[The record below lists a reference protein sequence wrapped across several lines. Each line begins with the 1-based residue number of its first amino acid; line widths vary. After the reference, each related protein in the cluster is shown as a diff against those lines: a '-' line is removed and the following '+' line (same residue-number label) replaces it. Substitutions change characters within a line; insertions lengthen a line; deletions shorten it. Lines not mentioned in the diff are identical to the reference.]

1 MSAQNKK
8 VNINLLIKDDLSK
21 SFYGQ
26 LLSWVLTYGRYI
38 IIITQIIVLSVFFL
52 RFKLDRENTDL
63 EESVSQKRAII
74 ESITDLEKDIRVIQ
88 GKLSNVGQITTNQ
101 DFPSKI
107 LRFLQNELHSDTVF
121 TVLSFTEENI
131 SFSATSGSLKSFSHL
146 LSQLQKNKKFI
157 DVSLKEINRRP
168 DGRVEFKISA
178 KINIKDFN

>member
-107 LRFLQNELHSDTVF
+107 LRFLQN
-121 TVLSFTEENI
+121 
-131 SFSATSGSLKSFSHL
+131 
-146 LSQLQKNKKFI
+146 
-157 DVSLKEINRRP
+157 
-168 DGRVEFKISA
+168 
-178 KINIKDFN
+178 